1 MAMWVITRW
10 YLSTV
15 TVTCVC
21 VTHRQTA
28 SSLAEKPA
36 RGERSGARE
45 KPSQL
50 ERVKIVKY
58 HGPTD
63 TVLTLI
69 CIYIYIIYIYIW
81 PTTGRPQNGCVYI
94 YMCVIY
100 VYIDDAFKWRCNH
113 LIQRMEWNPIC
124 TQHSN
129 RTQLFRVWQVHSF
142 AAGAVLWPTKH
153 QHGDWMAPKSG
164 FPSAA
169 WFFLMGTTP
178 C

>member
-36 RGERSGARE
+36 RGERSRE
-45 KPSQL
+45 RGKPSQL

-69 CIYIYIIYIYIW
+69 YIYIHILV
-81 PTTGRPQNGCVYI
+81 CVL
-94 YMCVIY
+94 Y

-113 LIQRMEWNPIC
+113 LFQRMEWNPIC

-169 WFFLMGTTP
+169 GFFSHGYNTMLICWMF
-178 C
+178 